1 MTISYQTGPSWLPV
15 LLSVALGLL
24 VGSPQASAHA
34 KMNKTV
40 PADGAS
46 VAPGLAEIRFAFTDA
61 IRITLVK
68 VTQQESKVTVP
79 PASKLTRTFVTE
91 AKIAFE
97 PLTPGTYAVMWT
109 GVGSDGHVM
118 KGAFSFSVISP
129 IASQPDTDAH

>member
-1 MTISYQTGPSWLPV
+1 MTISYKTGPSWFPV

-24 VGSPQASAHA
+24 VAGAQANAHV
-34 KMNKTV
+34 KMNKTI

-46 VAPGLAEIRFAFTDA
+46 VAPGLAEISFAFTDA
-61 IRITLVK
+61 IRIMLVK

-79 PASKLTRTFVTE
+79 PASKLPRTFVTE

-109 GVGSDGHVM
+109 GVGRDGHVM
-118 KGAFSFSVISP
+118 KGAFSFSVIAP
-129 IASQPDTDAH
+129 KASLPDKDVH